1 MGKSEPKDN
10 FGRMLDLLISEAKAS
25 LSDRKVVDIIEF
37 CESEKHLNL
46 LGQDPP
52 LQLWPMQRIV
62 LKMFYR
68 GTRGNEHLK
77 LTGPE
82 EDLLKEIAKSE
93 EFDYDE
99 ALGFEQVIDKY
110 KRGILFTHLLMVMG
124 RRSSKTTLVSIIA
137 VYEAYKLLETP
148 EGNPQKYYKMAPDKS
163 IYILN
168 VATNEQQALYPL
180 FAEIESRIS
189 RSPYFQDKVNHDH
202 SRKGKLYLLTDNDKR
217 ENDERIKRGMKVLIE
232 GSVVLMSGHSNSDS
246 LRGHATICL
255 LFDEFAH
262 FKTSSGVSGGD
273 GVYSA
278 LIPSMKQFGSD
289 GKIILLSDPLGKD
302 GFFWKLFQMSQ
313 KKVWDEATKTDKYP
327 HDEILAIQL
336 PTWRMNPTKDLS
348 YEELSKT
355 ELPRDPTSF
364 HTSYGARFQGVAGSK
379 MFDPDK
385 VETCV
390 DYTRTE
396 SMKPDSR
403 CIYYIHLDPATTSH
417 NYALAMVHKE
427 TTSHN
432 FGPPVIR
439 VVLDKLKFWAPTSS
453 GPINIGNV
461 EKYIIELC
469 QTYRV
474 EKVTFDTFQSAQTIQ
489 NLRSRSIHS
498 TETPYRESYLLDIY
512 GQLKNL
518 VNDGTLV
525 LYPHDRLIGEMKCLL
540 AKLVRGGFKRY
551 YDPKSEY
558 PGDDCVDALAGAV
571 FQAFQKVRE
580 GGLPRSRL
588 VMMPSVRR

>member
-1 MGKSEPKDN
+1 MAKKEPDN

-25 LSDRKVVDIIEF
+25 LSDRKLVDIIEF
-37 CESEKHLNL
+37 CESPKYLNL

-52 LQLWPMQRIV
+52 LKLWPMQRIV

-77 LTGPE
+77 LDGDE
-82 EDLLKEIAKSE
+82 ERLLVEIAKSE
-93 EFDYDE
+93 EFDYDDK
-99 ALGFEQVIDKY
+99 LGGFSQILDKY
-110 KRGILFTHLLMVMG
+110 KRGTLFTHLLMVMG

-148 EGNPQKYYKMAPDKS
+148 EGNPQKYYNMAPDKS

-180 FAEIESRIS
+180 FAEIESRVS
-189 RSPYFQDKVNHDH
+189 RSPYFQDKINHDH
-202 SRKGKLYLLTDNDKR
+202 SRKGKLYMLTDNDKK
-217 ENDERIKRGMKVLIE
+217 ENEDRLKRGMKVLIE

-262 FKTSSGVSGGD
+262 FKTSSGASSGD

-278 LIPSMKQFGSD
+278 LIPSMKQFGHD

-302 GFFWKLFQMSQ
+302 GFFWKLFEMSQ
-313 KKVWDEATKTDKYP
+313 KRSWDEQAKAETFP

-336 PTWRMNPTKDLS
+336 PTWRMNPDPNLS

-355 ELPRDPTSF
+355 ELPRDPTTF
-364 HTSYGARFQGVAGSK
+364 HTSYGARFIGVAGSK

-385 VETCV
+385 VEACV

-396 SMKPDSR
+396 SIKPDSR
-403 CIYYIHLDPATTSH
+403 CVYYIHLDPATTSH
-417 NYALAMVHKE
+417 NYALAMVHKD
-427 TTSHN
+427 TVTSR
-432 FGPPVIR
+432 FGPPIIR
-439 VVLDKLKFWAPTSS
+439 VVLDKLKFWAPTER
-453 GPINIGNV
+453 GPVNIGEV

-469 QTYRV
+469 QRYRV
-474 EKVTFDTFQSAQTIQ
+474 ERVTFDTFQSAQTIQ
-489 NLRSRSIHS
+489 NLRSRSIQAF
-498 TETPYRESYLLDIY
+498 ETPYRESYLLDIY
-512 GQLKNL
+512 SQLKNM
-518 VNDGTLV
+518 VNEGTLV
-525 LYPHDRLIGEMKCLL
+525 LYPHDRLIGEMKCML

-551 YDPKSEY
+551 FNPKSEY
-558 PGDDCVDALAGAV
+558 PGDDCVDALAGAM
-571 FQAFQKVRE
+571 FQALQRVKE
-580 GGLPRSRL
+580 GGLPRSRI
-588 VMMPSVRR
+588 VMMPSFRR